1 MANSIPMD
9 YTEDASKIL
18 EGYNDKPL
26 TIFKCRMTNYTP
38 FMPGDFD
45 TATFHCQN
53 NECYPTKPV
62 LSQQLKGRMRWLA
75 RIVLADIP
83 ECSSMYDLN
92 YRKIEEECVT
102 VYLSKSAL
110 KMGLIQF
117 MFGTVRSSSR
127 EKRNK
132 NTNKSFASPFKIHIE
147 VKERG
152 NYKSLMWEHP
162 NISEKVRSLFRSN
175 KYWIQ
180 YADRYNTL
188 LSRSK
193 KIDKRSLAP
202 IRPEGI
208 EITVEILLEP
218 FALNLDGT
226 VYTKTSVSKGSNNLR
241 VALPKIAAFYSALA
255 STVLTVFG
263 MGKGVNRG
271 FGRFKPVSGFENC
284 IPDDLL
290 WNSASSNDYR
300 SLLRTLLDSLG
311 NLEKKQISSKSD
323 AYKHIISALEELSRI
338 AHEIIGQSPPEMGSL
353 RRVPSLIG
361 SAKGVQIPQSGRST
375 RLEGVSVVESC
386 VNDIDDAIE
395 LIGAC
400 TLKHVLIQFRPRGSN
415 QPSVEES
422 VWVLGGPRPHYWW
435 KQRRQ
440 SMFILFPLPNNK
452 LIVILPLYADDK
464 GLKHKWKQ
472 YLSSSLRVVYHAL
485 EDCLSNCN
493 KGNKGGRQ

>member
-1 MANSIPMD
+1 MANTILMD
-9 YTEDASKIL
+9 HTEDASKIL

-26 TIFKCRMTNYTP
+26 TIFKCKMSNYTP
-38 FMPGDFD
+38 FMPGDSD

-53 NECYPTKPV
+53 DECYPTKPV

-83 ECSSMYDLN
+83 ECNSMGDLN

-127 EKRNK
+127 EKHNK

-147 VKERG
+147 AKERG
-152 NYKSLMWEHP
+152 NYKSLMWKPSH
-162 NISEKVRSLFRSN
+162 ISEEVRSLIRLN
-175 KYWIQ
+175 KYRMQ

-188 LSRSK
+188 LSRGK

-226 VYTKTSVSKGSNNLR
+226 VYIKTSVPKRSNNLQE
-241 VALPKIAAFYSALA
+241 ALPKIAAFYSALA
-255 STVLTVFG
+255 STVLTIFG

-284 IPDDLL
+284 IPEDLL

-300 SLLRTLLDSLG
+300 SLLRKLLDSLG
-311 NLEKKQISSKSD
+311 NLEKKQISSESE
-323 AYKHIISALEELSRI
+323 AYKHIKSALEELSRI

-361 SAKGVQIPQSGRST
+361 SAKGVQIPQSRSST
-375 RLEGVSVVESC
+375 GLKGVSVVESC
-386 VNDIDDAIE
+386 IVNNIDDAIE

-400 TLKHVLIQFRPRGSN
+400 TLKHVLKQF
-415 QPSVEES
+415 QPKQFQSKNLVEKS
-422 VWVLGGPRPHYWW
+422 IWVLGGPRPHYWE

-452 LIVILPLYADDK
+452 LIVILPLYAEDK

-485 EDCLSNCN
+485 EECLRNC
-493 KGNKGGRQ
+493 NKGGRQ